1 MARGQIIT
9 KEKILEVRSAASRFP
24 EMTQDELGKFTGL
37 SKASVGRILAGE
49 YDHIADEVKNDKAYN
64 TKQLQ
69 EISEKLSQLESIGN
83 DIEEMRTNLAD
94 LSDLVH
100 VFCLMWADQ
109 NIVDSETL
117 ALWNRYIDS
126 ADSTFSKARVFGSSE
141 DDECEDCEK
150 VEDEDSSEGVDGN

>member
-9 KEKILEVRSAASRFP
+9 KERILEVRSAASRFP

-100 VFCLMWADQ
+100 VFCLMWAEQ
-109 NIVDSETL
+109 NIVNLETR
-117 ALWNRYIDS
+117 ALWNGYIDS
-126 ADSTFSKARVFGSSE
+126 ADSTFSKARVFGSFKNG
-141 DDECEDCEK
+141 ECEDFLE
-150 VEDEDSSEGVDGN
+150 VEDEDSDEVVDGN

>member
-9 KEKILEVRSAASRFP
+9 KEKILEVRSASSRFP

-69 EISEKLSQLESIGN
+69 EISDKLSQLESIGN

-94 LSDLVH
+94 LSDLIH
-100 VFCLMWADQ
+100 VFCLMWAEQ
-109 NIVDSETL
+109 NIVDLKTL
-117 ALWNRYIDS
+117 ALWNSYIDS
-126 ADSTFSKARVFGSSE
+126 ADSTFSKARIFGSS
-141 DDECEDCEK
+141 
-150 VEDEDSSEGVDGN
+150 EDEDSSEGVDGN